1 MTKVNKLM
9 VVAHPD
15 YETLFGGGELLKHK
29 GEYKVICLDYGNHL
43 VRHKEF
49 ICAMEKLGVEK
60 WEHWDGEPYKSS
72 TAYNESILIPR
83 LERVLGEKNWE
94 KVVTHNQGGE
104 YGHYRHIGTHNVMAR
119 LCPEKMWVFDTCDK
133 EPLTDEIKEQ
143 KGNILKECYP
153 TQKQILRWFKWD
165 CEKIS
170 KYE

>member
-1 MTKVNKLM
+1 M

-15 YETLFGGGELLKHK
+15 DETLFGGGELLKHK

-49 ICAMEKLGVEK
+49 ICAMEKLGVTK

-83 LERVLGEKNWE
+83 LQRVIEEREWE
-94 KVVTHNQGGE
+94 KIVTHNQGGE

-119 LCPEKMWVFDTCDK
+119 LCPEKMWVFDTCSK
-133 EPLTDEIKEQ
+133 EPLSDEIKEQ

-153 TQKQILRWFKWD
+153 TQEQVLRWFKWD